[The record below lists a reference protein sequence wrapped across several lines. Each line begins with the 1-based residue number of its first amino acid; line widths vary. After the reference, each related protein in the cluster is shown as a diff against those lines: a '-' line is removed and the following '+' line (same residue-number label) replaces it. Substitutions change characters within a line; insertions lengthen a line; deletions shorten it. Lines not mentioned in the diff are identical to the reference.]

1 MGRRGRRNVAIGPQ
15 DCGLLRPRVNAAS
28 NTNLEFLA
36 LGPIAVRRDG
46 QELPLA
52 GPRQRALLALLL
64 LHANQVVSRDR
75 LIDGLWGERPPPTAA
90 HTLDNYISRL
100 RKLLG
105 DGRISTRAP
114 GYALDVRPGEL
125 DLDRFEQAFEAG
137 REYLARGEASEAA
150 QTLRS
155 ALAVWRGHAL
165 ADVLYEPFAPEEA
178 ARLEE
183 RRTMALEERIEA
195 DLELGR
201 NAELVPEL
209 EKLVREHPHR
219 ERPLAQLMRA
229 LYRAGRQSEALA
241 AYQVG
246 RRRLA
251 DELGLEP
258 GPGLQELQRKI
269 LDHDPAL
276 AAAAPARP
284 PPRRER
290 RRLQRGRLVVGAA
303 VAAVIAA
310 AGIGIL
316 LVTGGTG
323 ASNDLATSSKL
334 VRLGSG
340 GHAVELDSAPAA
352 MAAGDGSIW
361 LAEPNEGR
369 VTRVDLETGA
379 TSDRVPVRGEGPSA
393 IAIGGGSV
401 WAASVPG
408 DTLTRIDP
416 ASGTVTQRI
425 PLGGARA
432 SALAW
437 DGSALWIA
445 DVTSNAL
452 IGLDPTGHQ
461 PHRTLQLP
469 LRPSA
474 LAAGSRVMWVADYD
488 GGLVAQVELRRGRP
502 LTTTR
507 VGNGPAALA
516 VGFGAAWVANALDST
531 VSRIDPTSGKV
542 TATIPVD
549 SGPGALVVA
558 GGSVW
563 VASLYAGTVSRIDPD
578 RNTVTRV
585 VPVGGGPTAL
595 AAAGAT
601 TWVGLRP
608 LAQHRGGTLVLRHTR
623 PHSIDPAVHADLL
636 PLQSDALTRDGLVT
650 YNRVPGPAGTQL
662 VPDLA
667 ISIPTP
673 GDGGTTY
680 TFRLRDGIR
689 YSDGRPLRAADFRR
703 AIERVFRLRSTG
715 SSYFTGLVGAE
726 TCVDASARCDL
737 RKGIITDESARTV
750 TYRLRAPDPDFLA
763 NLTVAGFATAVP
775 ANTPFRNTGFR
786 PIPGTG
792 PYKIASASKREIR
805 YVRSAYFRE
814 WSHAAQPAGS
824 PDEIVMR
831 FGRTPEQTV
840 RAIRDGH
847 ADWSADSVPAKLLPE
862 LRTGYASQL
871 RSFAIP
877 VTDFF
882 QFNTTLAPFDDV
894 RVRQALN
901 LAIDRREVVRTAGG
915 PEVASPTCQVLP
927 PGNTGYRRYCPYP
940 RDIARA
946 KRLVAAS
953 GSRGSRV
960 TVWGWT
966 DDAAVRP
973 RLVQYTAGVL
983 RELGY
988 RVRVRLVPHAFLDPT
1003 PKSLLGSIQLI
1014 PAGWG
1019 DTTSGFFA
1027 TWFSCAGVN
1036 SHGWFCSPPIDR
1048 QMDRAKSLQAIDPLA
1063 AAAVWAKI
1071 DRELVDRAAWVPLF
1085 NERVVDFVSARV
1097 HNYQF
1102 HPYWGFIA
1110 DQAWLS

>member
-1 MGRRGRRNVAIGPQ
+1 
-15 DCGLLRPRVNAAS
+15 LSRVNPAAS
-28 NTNLEFLA
+28 NVTLEFLA
-36 LGPIAVRRDG
+36 LGPIAVRKDG
-46 QELPLA
+46 QELPL
-52 GPRQRALLALLL
+52 GGLKQRALLALLL
-64 LHANQVVSRDR
+64 LHANEAVSRDR
-75 LIDGLWGERPPPTAA
+75 LIDGLWGETPPLTAA

-105 DGRISTRAP
+105 DGRISRRAP
-114 GYALDVRPGEL
+114 GYVLHVQPAER
-125 DLDRFEQAFEAG
+125 DLDRFEHAFAAG
-137 REYLARGEASEAA
+137 REQLARGDAAEAA

-155 ALAVWRGHAL
+155 ALAVWRGPAL
-165 ADVLYEPFAPEEA
+165 ADVLYEPFAHEEA

-183 RRTMALEERIEA
+183 RRTMAHEERIEA

-201 NAELVPEL
+201 STELVSEL
-209 EKLVREHPHR
+209 EKIVREHPHR

-229 LYRAGRQSEALA
+229 LYRAGRQAEALA
-241 AYQVG
+241 AYQAG
-246 RRRLA
+246 RRRLVS
-251 DELGLEP
+251 ETGLEP
-258 GPGLQELQRKI
+258 GPELQELQRRI

-276 AAAAPARP
+276 AAAARVGAPA
-284 PPRRER
+284 RRER
-290 RRLQRGRLVVGAA
+290 RWPQPGRLVTASAA
-303 VAAVIAA
+303 VAAVIASV
-310 AGIGIL
+310 GIWVIL
-316 LVTGGTG
+316 GTGGTG
-323 ASNDLATSSKL
+323 ASNDVATSSKL

-340 GHAVELDSAPAA
+340 AHAVQLDSAPAA
-352 MAAGDGSIW
+352 LAAGDGSIW

-369 VTRVDLETGA
+369 VTRVDLETGSA
-379 TSDRVPVRGEGPSA
+379 SDRVPIGGTPSA

-408 DTLTRIDP
+408 ETLTRIDP
-416 ASGTVTQRI
+416 ASGTVTERI
-425 PLGGARA
+425 DLGGARA

-437 DGSALWIA
+437 GGSALWIA

-452 IGLDPTGHQ
+452 IGLDPTGHR
-461 PHRTLQLP
+461 PRRTLDLP

-474 LAAGSRVMWVADYD
+474 LAAGNGVMWVADYD
-488 GGLVAQVELRRGRP
+488 GGSIAQIELRGGRAV
-502 LTTTR
+502 TTTH

-516 VGFGAAWVANALDST
+516 VGFGSVWVANALDST
-531 VSRIDPTSGKV
+531 VSRVDPTIGKV
-542 TATIPVD
+542 TATISVG
-549 SGPGALVVA
+549 SGPGAIVAA

-578 RNTVTRV
+578 RNKVVRV
-585 VPVGGGPTAL
+585 IPVGGGPTAL
-595 AAAGAT
+595 AAEGVT
-601 TWVGLRP
+601 TWVGVRP
-608 LAQHRGGTLVLRHTR
+608 LAQHRGGTLVLRYTR
-623 PHSIDPAVHADLL
+623 PHSIDPAVQAALL

-667 ISIPTP
+667 ISIPAP
-673 GDGGTTY
+673 SDGGTTY
-680 TFRLRDGIR
+680 TFRLRAGIR

-715 SSYFTGLVGAE
+715 SAYFTGLVGAE
-726 TCVDASARCDL
+726 ACMDASARCDL

-763 NLTVAGFATAVP
+763 NLTVAGFASAVP
-775 ANTPFRNTGFR
+775 ANTPLRNTGFR

-805 YVRSAYFRE
+805 YVRNPRFRE
-814 WSHAAQPAGS
+814 WSHAAQPDGN

-831 FGRTPEQTV
+831 FGQTPEQAV
-840 RAIRDGH
+840 RDIRDGR
-847 ADWSADSVPAKLLPE
+847 ADWSADSVPAKLLPA
-862 LRTGYASQL
+862 LRTGYATQL
-871 RSFAIP
+871 RSFAVP

-901 LAIDRREVVRTAGG
+901 LAIDRREVVRIYGG
-915 PEVASPTCQVLP
+915 REAASPTCQILP
-927 PGNTGYRRYCPYP
+927 PGNAGYRRYCPYA
-940 RDIARA
+940 RDVSRA

-953 GSRGSRV
+953 GTRGSHV

-966 DDAAVRP
+966 DDAAIRP
-973 RLVQYTAGVL
+973 RLVRYVAGVL

-988 RVRVRLVPHAFLDPT
+988 RVGVHLVPHASLDPT
-1003 PKSLLGSIQLI
+1003 PKRLLGTIQLI

-1027 TWFSCAGVN
+1027 TWFSCAGVD
-1036 SHGWFCSPPIDR
+1036 SHGWFCNPQIDR
-1048 QMDRAKSLQAIDPLA
+1048 QMKHAKALQASSPRA
-1063 AAAVWAKI
+1063 AAAVWARI
-1071 DRELVDRAAWVPLF
+1071 DRELVDQAAWVPVV

-1097 HNYQF
+1097 RNYQF

-1110 DQAWLS
+1110 DQAWVS

>member
-1 MGRRGRRNVAIGPQ
+1 M
-15 DCGLLRPRVNAAS
+15 NAAPDA
-28 NTNLEFLA
+28 NLEFLA

-46 QELPLA
+46 QELPLG

-105 DGRISTRAP
+105 DGRISTRSP

-125 DLDRFEQAFEAG
+125 DLDRFERAFEAG
-137 REYLARGEASEAA
+137 REHLARGEASEAA
-150 QTLRS
+150 ETLRS

-165 ADVLYEPFAPEEA
+165 ADVLAEPFAPEEA

-183 RRTMALEERIEA
+183 RRTMVLEERIEA

-201 NAELVPEL
+201 SAELVPEL

-241 AYQVG
+241 AYQLG

-251 DELGLEP
+251 DELGLDP
-258 GPGLQELQRKI
+258 GPELQELQRKI
-269 LDHDPAL
+269 LDHDPSL

-290 RRLQRGRLVVGAA
+290 RRLQRGWLLVG
-303 VAAVIAA
+303 VAAVIASA
-310 AGIGIL
+310 AIGVV

-352 MAAGDGSIW
+352 LAAGGGSIW

-416 ASGTVTQRI
+416 ASGTVTQRV

-437 DGSALWIA
+437 GGSALWIA

-461 PHRTLQLP
+461 PRRTLQLP

-516 VGFGAAWVANALDST
+516 VGFGAAWVANELDST
-531 VSRIDPTSGKV
+531 VSRIDPTSGDV

-549 SGPGALVVA
+549 SGPSALVVA

-563 VASLYAGTVSRIDPD
+563 VASLFAGTVSRIDPD
-578 RNTVTRV
+578 HNNVVRV
-585 VPVGGGPTAL
+585 VAVGGGPTAL
-595 AAAGAT
+595 AADGAT
-601 TWVGLRP
+601 TWVGVRP
-608 LAQHRGGTLVLRHTR
+608 LTQHRGGTLELRTIR
-623 PHSIDPAVHADLL
+623 PHSIDPAVQADLL
-636 PLQSDALTRDGLVT
+636 PLQSDALTRDGLLT
-650 YNRVPGPAGTQL
+650 YNREPGPAGTRL

-667 ISIPTP
+667 ISIPAAS
-673 GDGGTTY
+673 DGGTTY
-680 TFRLRDGIR
+680 TFRLREGIR

-703 AIERVFRLRSTG
+703 AIERVFRLRSAG
-715 SSYFTGLVGAE
+715 SAFFTGLVGAE
-726 TCVDASARCDL
+726 TCRHARAQCDL
-737 RKGIITDESARTV
+737 RRGIITDESARTV
-750 TYRLRAPDPDFLA
+750 TYRLRAPDPDFLH
-763 NLTVAGFATAVP
+763 NLTEHGFATAVP
-775 ANTPFRNTGFR
+775 ANTPFRNTGSR

-792 PYKIASASKREIR
+792 PYKIASASKSEIR
-805 YVRSAYFRE
+805 YVRNPFFRE
-814 WSHAAQPAGS
+814 WSHAAQPDGN

-840 RAIRDGH
+840 RDIRDGH

-882 QFNTTLAPFDDV
+882 QLSTTLAPFDDV

-901 LAIDRREVVRTAGG
+901 LAIDRREVVRLAGG

-927 PGNTGYRRYCPYP
+927 PGNMGYRRYCPYP

-953 GSRGSRV
+953 GTSGSPV

-973 RLVQYTAGVL
+973 RLVQYVAGVL

-988 RVRVRLVPHAFLDPT
+988 RVRVHLVPHAFLDPM
-1003 PKSLLGSIQLI
+1003 PKSLVGSIQLI
-1014 PAGWG
+1014 PAGEG
-1019 DTTSGFFA
+1019 DPTSAFFA
-1027 TWFSCAGVN
+1027 TWFSCAGAN

-1048 QMDRAKSLQAIDPLA
+1048 QMDRAKSLQPTDPRA
-1063 AAAVWAKI
+1063 AAAVWAKV

-1085 NERVVDFVSARV
+1085 NERVVDFVSARA

-1102 HPYWGFIA
+1102 HPYWGFMA

>member
-1 MGRRGRRNVAIGPQ
+1 M
-15 DCGLLRPRVNAAS
+15 
-28 NTNLEFLA
+28 NLEFLA

-46 QELPLA
+46 QELPLG

-75 LIDGLWGERPPPTAA
+75 LIDGLWGETPPPTAA

-105 DGRISTRAP
+105 DGRISRRAP
-114 GYALDVRPGEL
+114 GYVLHVQQGER

-137 REYLARGEASEAA
+137 REQLARGGASEAA

-155 ALAVWRGHAL
+155 ALAVWRGPAL
-165 ADVLYEPFAPEEA
+165 ADVLYEPFAHEEA

-183 RRTMALEERIEA
+183 RRTMAHEERIEA

-201 NAELVPEL
+201 SAELVSEL
-209 EKLVREHPHR
+209 EKIVREHPHR

-229 LYRAGRQSEALA
+229 LYRAGRQAEALA
-241 AYQVG
+241 VYQAG

-258 GPGLQELQRKI
+258 GPELQGLQRKI

-276 AAAAPARP
+276 AATPAG
-284 PPRRER
+284 PPRRRKR
-290 RRLQRGRLVVGAA
+290 RWLQPGRRVTAGAA
-303 VAAVIAA
+303 VAAVVAS
-310 AGIGIL
+310 AGIWVMLGT
-316 LVTGGTG
+316 VGTG
-323 ASNDLATSSKL
+323 ASNDIATSSKL

-340 GHAVELDSAPAA
+340 ASSHDVELDSAPAA

-369 VTRVDLETGA
+369 VTRVDLATGA
-379 TSDRVPVRGEGPSA
+379 TSDRVPIGESPSA

-432 SALAW
+432 AALVW
-437 DGSALWIA
+437 SGSALWIA

-452 IGLDPTGHQ
+452 IGLDPTGHRSR
-461 PHRTLQLP
+461 RTLPLP

-474 LAAGSRVMWVADYD
+474 LAPGNGVMWVADYD
-488 GGLVAQVELRRGRP
+488 GASIAQVELRGGRTV
-502 LTTTR
+502 TTTH

-516 VGFGAAWVANALDST
+516 VGFGSVWVANALDST
-531 VSRIDPTSGKV
+531 VSRVDPTIGKV
-542 TATIPVD
+542 TATITVG
-549 SGPGALVVA
+549 SGPGAIVAA

-563 VASLYAGTVSRIDPD
+563 VANLYAGTVSRIDPD
-578 RNTVTRV
+578 RNKVVRV

-595 AAAGAT
+595 AAAGAK
-601 TWVGLRP
+601 TWVGVRP
-608 LAQHRGGTLVLRHTR
+608 LVQHRGGTLVLRYTR
-623 PHSIDPAVHADLL
+623 PHSIDPAVQAALL

-667 ISIPTP
+667 ISIPAP

-680 TFRLRDGIR
+680 TFRLRAGIR

-703 AIERVFRLRSTG
+703 AIERVLRLRSTG
-715 SSYFTGLVGAE
+715 SPYFTGLVGAE
-726 TCVDASARCDL
+726 TCVDASERCDL
-737 RKGIITDESARTV
+737 RNGIITDESARTV

-775 ANTPFRNTGFR
+775 ANTPVRDTGFR

-805 YVRSAYFRE
+805 YVRNPLFRE
-814 WSHAAQPAGS
+814 WSHAAQPDGN
-824 PDEIVMR
+824 PDEIVMQ
-831 FGRTPEQTV
+831 FGQTPEQTV
-840 RAIRDGH
+840 RDIRDGR
-847 ADWSADSVPAKLLPE
+847 ADWSADSVPAKLLPA
-862 LRTGYASQL
+862 LRTGFATQL

-901 LAIDRREVVRTAGG
+901 FAIDRREVVRIYGG
-915 PEVASPTCQVLP
+915 REAASPTCQILP
-927 PGNTGYRRYCPYP
+927 PGNTGYRPYCPYARAAGRSSSGP
-940 RDIARA
+940 DISRA

-953 GSRGSRV
+953 GTRGSHV

-966 DDAAVRP
+966 DDAAIRP
-973 RLVQYTAGVL
+973 RLVNYVAGVL
-983 RELGY
+983 RDLSY
-988 RVRVRLVPHAFLDPT
+988 RVRVRLVPHGFLDPT
-1003 PKSLLGSIQLI
+1003 PTSLLGTIQLI

-1019 DTTSGFFA
+1019 DTTYGFFA

-1036 SHGWFCSPPIDR
+1036 SHGWFCNPRIDR
-1048 QMDRAKSLQAIDPLA
+1048 QMNRAKSLQATSPRA
-1063 AAAVWAKI
+1063 AAAVWANI
-1071 DRELVDRAAWVPLF
+1071 DRELVDAAAWVPMV

-1097 HNYQF
+1097 RNYQF
-1102 HPYWGFIA
+1102 HPYWGFMA

>member
-1 MGRRGRRNVAIGPQ
+1 
-15 DCGLLRPRVNAAS
+15 VNTAPP
-28 NTNLEFLA
+28 NGNLEFLA
-36 LGPIAVRRDG
+36 LGPIAVREDG
-46 QELPLA
+46 QNLPL
-52 GPRQRALLALLL
+52 GGLKQRALLALLL

-75 LIDGLWGERPPPTAA
+75 LIHGLWGETPPPTAA

-105 DGRISTRAP
+105 DGRISRRAP
-114 GYALDVRPGEL
+114 GYLLHVQPGER

-137 REYLARGEASEAA
+137 REQLARGDASAAA

-155 ALAVWRGHAL
+155 ALAVWGGPAL
-165 ADVLYEPFAPEEA
+165 ADVLYEPFAHEAA

-183 RRTMALEERIEA
+183 RRTMAHEERIEA

-201 NAELVPEL
+201 SSELVSEL
-209 EKLVREHPHR
+209 EQLVREHPHR

-229 LYRAGRQSEALA
+229 LYRAGRQAEALA
-241 AYQVG
+241 AYQAG
-246 RRRLA
+246 RRRLV

-258 GPGLQELQRKI
+258 GPDLQELQRKI
-269 LDHDPAL
+269 LDHDPVL
-276 AAAAPARP
+276 AVAARVGR

-290 RRLQRGRLVVGAA
+290 RWLHPGRLVAAGAA
-303 VAAVIAA
+303 VAAVIASV
-310 AGIGIL
+310 GIWVMLG
-316 LVTGGTG
+316 TGGTG
-323 ASNDLATSSKL
+323 APNDLATSSRL
-334 VRLGSG
+334 VRLGPGASS
-340 GHAVELDSAPAA
+340 HDVELESAPAA

-361 LAEPNEGR
+361 LAEPNEGS

-379 TSDRVPVRGEGPSA
+379 TTDRVPIGASPSA

-408 DTLTRIDP
+408 DTVTRIDP

-432 SALAW
+432 AALAW
-437 DGSALWIA
+437 GGSALWIA

-452 IGLDPTGHQ
+452 IGLDPTGHR
-461 PHRTLQLP
+461 RTLPLP

-474 LAAGSRVMWVADYD
+474 LAAGNGVMWVADYA
-488 GGLVAQVELRRGRP
+488 GASIAQVDLRSGRS
-502 LTTTR
+502 LTTTP

-516 VGFGAAWVANALDST
+516 VGFGSVWVANALDST
-531 VSRIDPTSGKV
+531 VSRVDPTSGSV
-542 TATIPVD
+542 TSTIPVG
-549 SGPGALVVA
+549 SGPGVLVVA

-563 VASLYAGTVSRIDPD
+563 VANLYAGTVSRIDPD
-578 RNTVTRV
+578 RNVVTRV

-595 AAAGAT
+595 AAAGAR
-601 TWVGLRP
+601 TWIGVRP
-608 LAQHRGGTLVLRHTR
+608 LVQHRGGTLVLRYTR
-623 PHSIDPAVHADLL
+623 PHSIDPALQAALL

-650 YNRVPGPAGTQL
+650 YNRVSGPAGTQL

-667 ISIPTP
+667 ISIPVSSN
-673 GDGGTTY
+673 GGTTY

-715 SSYFTGLVGAE
+715 SSYFTGLVGSA
-726 TCVDASARCDL
+726 TCVDASEHCDL
-737 RKGIITDESARTV
+737 RNGIITDESARTV

-775 ANTPFRNTGFR
+775 ANTPFRDTGFR

-805 YVRSAYFRE
+805 YVRNPFFRE
-814 WSHAAQPAGS
+814 WSHAAQPDGN

-831 FGRTPEQTV
+831 FGQTAEQAV
-840 RAIRDGH
+840 RAIRDGR
-847 ADWSADSVPAKLLPE
+847 ADWSADSVPAKLLPA
-862 LRTGYASQL
+862 LRTRFATQL
-871 RSFAIP
+871 RSFAVP

-894 RVRQALN
+894 RARQALN
-901 LAIDRREVVRTAGG
+901 LAIDRREVVRIYGG
-915 PEVASPTCQVLP
+915 REAASPTCQILP
-927 PGNTGYRRYCPYP
+927 PGNAGYRRYCPYARIAGDTASGP
-940 RDIARA
+940 DIARA

-953 GSRGSRV
+953 GTRGSRV

-966 DDAAVRP
+966 DDAAIRP
-973 RLVQYTAGVL
+973 RLVNYVAGVL

-988 RVRVRLVPHAFLDPT
+988 RVRVRLVPHASLDPT
-1003 PKSLLGSIQLI
+1003 PKRLLGSIQLI

-1036 SHGWFCSPPIDR
+1036 SHGWFCDPRIDR
-1048 QMDRAKSLQAIDPLA
+1048 QMNRAKSLQASSPRA
-1063 AAAVWAKI
+1063 AAAVWATI
-1071 DRELVDRAAWVPLF
+1071 DRELVDQAAWVPLV

-1097 HNYQF
+1097 RNYQF